1 MSQGAQAVPGEGA
14 YCYAAAVRLVPKD
27 DSPPAADAELVA
39 AIAAGGDRTAAEDEL
54 CRRYQ
59 RRVYLYGLR
68 HMRDGAAA
76 ADLMQDVFAT
86 VIEKA
91 RAGEVREPERFA
103 SFVLG
108 TCRLLATNRKR
119 AESRRRKILAQ
130 YGDPRQVPRGYTHE
144 SIYPRGDL
152 ERMAG
157 CLSALRDR
165 ERAVLLLS
173 FYAELDAAAIG
184 TELGLAAGN
193 VRVIRYRALEQLQ
206 GCMGVLVAEDT

>member
-1 MSQGAQAVPGEGA
+1 M
-14 YCYAAAVRLVPKD
+14 RLALD
-27 DSPPAADAELVA
+27 DSSPRVTDAQLVA
-39 AIAAGGDRTAAEDEL
+39 AIVAGGDRAAAEDEL

-68 HMRDGAAA
+68 HLRDSAAA
-76 ADLMQDVFAT
+76 ADLMQDVLAT
-86 VIEKA
+86 VLEKA
-91 RAGEVREPERFA
+91 RAGEVREPEQFG

-108 TCRLLATNRKR
+108 TCRLLATNRR
-119 AESRRRKILAQ
+119 RGEARRRKILAQ
-130 YGDPRQVPRGYTHE
+130 YGDPRDQRHGYTHE
-144 SIYPRGDL
+144 SIYPRSDL
-152 ERMAG
+152 ERVNG

-184 TELGLAAGN
+184 SELGLAAGN

-206 GCMGVLVAEDT
+206 GCMGTAASEEA

>member
-1 MSQGAQAVPGEGA
+1 MPRQRA
-14 YCYAAAVRLVPKD
+14 YCYARAVRLALD
-27 DSPPAADAELVA
+27 DSSPHVADAELVA
-39 AIAAGGDRTAAEDEL
+39 AIATGGDRARAEDEL

-68 HMRDGAAA
+68 HMRDAAAA

-91 RAGEVREPERFA
+91 RAGEVREPERFG

-119 AESRRRKILAQ
+119 GEARRRKILAQ
-130 YGDPRQVPRGYTHE
+130 YGDPREAPRGYTHE

-152 ERMAG
+152 ERVAG

-165 ERAVLLLS
+165 DRAVLLLS
-173 FYAELDAAAIG
+173 FYAELDAPAIG
-184 TELGLAAGN
+184 TELGIAAGN
-193 VRVIRYRALEQLQ
+193 VRVIRHRALEQLQ
-206 GCMGVLVAEDT
+206 TCMGSARTEDA